1 MIIKILWSG
10 CPKCKTL
17 YELVESTTKDLWINA
32 SIIKI
37 EDMWKILEYDIMST
51 PALVIDEK
59 IVFEWWIPSN
69 QELQDIFLNP
79 NKKTIKNDDCC
90 GKCCC

>member
-17 YELVESTTKDLWINA
+17 HELVESTTKELWIQV
-32 SIIKI
+32 SIVKV

-51 PALVIDEK
+51 PALVINEK
-59 IVFEWWIPSN
+59 IVFEWWIPN
-69 QELQDIFLNP
+69 DKELKDMLLHP
-79 NKKTIKNDDCC
+79 NNTLSKDSDCC

>member
-17 YELVESTTKDLWINA
+17 HELVESTTKKLWIKA

-59 IVFEWWIPSN
+59 IVFEWWIPSPE
-69 QELQDIFLNP
+69 ELKKIFWNP
-79 NKKTIKNDDCC
+79 NKKINKDSDCC
-90 GKCCC
+90 WKCCC